1 MADPATWAMIAAGT
15 ALAGTVVSVVS
26 QIEQGESQKKWS
38 EYNAAVAER
47 DAVAAQQSA
56 EYDASQKRKET
67 AKLIGRQRAL
77 YGKAGVTF
85 EGSPLELME
94 ETASQGELDALMIE
108 REGKLKAGNYQ
119 SEAALS
125 RMKGSSAQKAGYY
138 GAGSSLLTGASSA
151 MTAYGSSLKAKK

>member
-1 MADPATWAMIAAGT
+1 MADPATWAAIATVAGT
-15 ALAGTVVSVVS
+15 TMSAMS
-26 QIEQGESQKKWS
+26 QIQQGKSTKQWS
-38 EYNAAVAER
+38 EYNAAIAER
-47 DAVAAQQSA
+47 DALAAQQSA
-56 EYDASQKRKET
+56 EYDAGEKRKET
-67 AKLIGRQRAL
+67 ERLLGRQRAL
-77 YGKAGVTF
+77 YGKAGVTL
-85 EGSPLELME
+85 EGSPLLLME

-151 MTAYGSSLKAKK
+151 MTAYGLKK

>member
-1 MADPATWAMIAAGT
+1 MSLAAAALVTSIAGT
-15 ALAGTVVSVVS
+15 AMSVYS
-26 QIEQGESQKKWS
+26 QVEQGKSQNEWS
-38 EYNAAVAER
+38 QYNAAVAER

-56 EYDASQKRKET
+56 EYDAAQKRKET

-151 MTAYGSSLKAKK
+151 MTAYGLKK

>member
-1 MADPATWAMIAAGT
+1 MSLAAAALVTSIAGT
-15 ALAGTVVSVVS
+15 AMSVYS
-26 QIEQGESQKKWS
+26 QVEQGKSQNEWS
-38 EYNAAVAER
+38 QYNAAVAER
-47 DAVAAQQSA
+47 DALAAQQSA
-56 EYDASQKRKET
+56 EYDAGEKRKET
-67 AKLIGRQRAL
+67 ERLLGRQRAL
-77 YGKAGVTF
+77 YGKAGVTL
-85 EGSPLELME
+85 EGSPLLLME

-151 MTAYGSSLKAKK
+151 MTAYGLKK